1 MHAAPTVVFMSPMM
15 PSTTTVFVH
24 LLSPLFRVLLEV
36 KYLCY
41 QVYSEIA
48 AIQEESEGMQN
59 KNDVVCFC
67 PLEGIIDVI
76 SKKWALL
83 IINAIGNYGSLRF
96 NKLMKEL
103 QGISPKTL
111 ADTLKQLQEEELLK
125 RESFAEIPPRVEYSL
140 TKDGEGLR
148 EAVIPIL
155 KWAATRQ
162 CSKKKCSATYTKI
175 PEHRIKNR
183 IA

>member
-1 MHAAPTVVFMSPMM
+1 MKVTD
-15 PSTTTVFVH
+15 
-24 LLSPLFRVLLEV
+24 
-36 KYLCY
+36 
-41 QVYSEIA
+41 
-48 AIQEESEGMQN
+48 MQN

-83 IINAIGNYGSLRF
+83 IINAIGNCGNLRF
-96 NKLMKEL
+96 NKLMEEL
-103 QGISPKTL
+103 RGISPKTL
-111 ADTLKQLQEEELLK
+111 ADTLKQLQDEGLLR

-148 EAVIPIL
+148 EAVIPLL

-162 CSKKKCSATYTKI
+162 CSKRKKCSASFSKI
-175 PEHRIKNR
+175 PAHRIR
-183 IA
+183 DIARQKPKD

>member
-1 MHAAPTVVFMSPMM
+1 MKVA
-15 PSTTTVFVH
+15 
-24 LLSPLFRVLLEV
+24 
-36 KYLCY
+36 C
-41 QVYSEIA
+41 
-48 AIQEESEGMQN
+48 MQN

-96 NKLMKEL
+96 NRLMEEL

-111 ADTLKQLQEEELLK
+111 ADTLKQLQVESLLK

-140 TKDGEGLR
+140 TKDAQKR
-148 EAVIPIL
+148 NVQQP
-155 KWAATRQ
+155 T
-162 CSKKKCSATYTKI
+162 TKS
-175 PEHRIKNR
+175 PRTE
-183 IA
+183 

>member
-1 MHAAPTVVFMSPMM
+1 
-15 PSTTTVFVH
+15 
-24 LLSPLFRVLLEV
+24 
-36 KYLCY
+36 
-41 QVYSEIA
+41 
-48 AIQEESEGMQN
+48 MQN

-96 NKLMKEL
+96 NKLMEEL

-148 EAVIPIL
+148 EAVIPLL
-155 KWAATRQ
+155 KWAAARQ
-162 CSKKKCSATYTKI
+162 CPKKKKCSPSYSKI
-175 PEHRIKNR
+175 PAHRIRNR
-183 IA
+183 TTPERDDSD